1 MELFSSEH
9 WKDYELIDTGG
20 LEKLERFG
28 KYTFTRQSDILQDS
42 RGPCHHLTQQ
52 SRRLA

>member
-28 KYTFTRQSDILQDS
+28 KYTLARPEPQAQHSIIL
-42 RGPCHHLTQQ
+42 T
-52 SRRLA
+52 A

>member
-1 MELFSSEH
+1 MQILTPTF

-28 KYTFTRQSDILQDS
+28 KYT
-42 RGPCHHLTQQ
+42 
-52 SRRLA
+52 LARPEPQAVWEKSLP